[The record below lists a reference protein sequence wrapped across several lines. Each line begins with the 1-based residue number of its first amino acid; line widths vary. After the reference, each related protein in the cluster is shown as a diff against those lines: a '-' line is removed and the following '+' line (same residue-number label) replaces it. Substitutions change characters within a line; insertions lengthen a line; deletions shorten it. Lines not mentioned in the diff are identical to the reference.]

1 MNNGFVDQ
9 RDGRLAGSGPAPLD
23 IRASGELVAG
33 RDEQVGKIFRNMRAA
48 LKVPRDALAR
58 RLATSTA
65 VIDSFEAGA
74 ISALPHWKETERI
87 VRSYCDLLRF
97 DPEPVLWRLRSQL
110 QAVANYARPVP
121 APLPQAQAP
130 PSMARPGSTR
140 EIMLPAEAASAR
152 PRRRRRRART
162 LFVLST
168 PIVFAVALVYLGQS
182 ASKPVYQAIA
192 LLPVPIAG
200 PLRAG
205 FDYLVGLTTP
215 SRDGL
220 TWIEVSDPRSR
231 KVDKLPP
238 RVP

>member
-1 MNNGFVDQ
+1 MKNGFVGE
-9 RDGRLAGSGPAPLD
+9 RDVRLAGSMSPPVAGS
-23 IRASGELVAG
+23 ASGEPTAG
-33 RDEQVGKIFRNMRAA
+33 RDEQVGKIFRNMRSA

-97 DPEPVLWRLRSQL
+97 DPEPVLWRLRSQF
-110 QAVANYARPVP
+110 QVAANYARTAPQPVTQP
-121 APLPQAQAP
+121 RSGLSRPGLREE
-130 PSMARPGSTR
+130 SSTGGARP
-140 EIMLPAEAASAR
+140 A
-152 PRRRRRRART
+152 RRRRRART

-168 PIVFAVALVYLGQS
+168 PIVFAAGLVYLGQS
-182 ASKPVYQAIA
+182 ASRPVYQAIA

-200 PLRAG
+200 PVRAG
-205 FDYLVGLTTP
+205 FDYFVGLTTP

-231 KVDKLPP
+231 KTDKLPS
-238 RVP
+238 RAQ

>member
-1 MNNGFVDQ
+1 MKNGFVGE
-9 RDGRLAGSGPAPLD
+9 RDVRLAGSSFPPVAGS
-23 IRASGELVAG
+23 ASGEPTAG
-33 RDEQVGKIFRNMRAA
+33 RDEQIGKIFRNMRSA

-74 ISALPHWKETERI
+74 IGALPHWKETERI

-97 DPEPVLWRLRSQL
+97 DPEPVLWRLRSQFQL
-110 QAVANYARPVP
+110 AASYARPAP
-121 APLPQAQAP
+121 QPLPQPRAALSRSVMRTESAP
-130 PSMARPGSTR
+130 VGARP
-140 EIMLPAEAASAR
+140 A
-152 PRRRRRRART
+152 RRRCRART

-168 PIVFAVALVYLGQS
+168 PIVFAAGLVYLGQS
-182 ASKPVYQAIA
+182 ASRPVYQAIA

-200 PLRAG
+200 PVRAG
-205 FDYLVGLTTP
+205 FDYFVGLTTP

-231 KVDKLPP
+231 KTDKLPS
-238 RVP
+238 RAQ

>member
-110 QAVANYARPVP
+110 QAVANYARPAP

-168 PIVFAVALVYLGQS
+168 
-182 ASKPVYQAIA
+182 
-192 LLPVPIAG
+192 
-200 PLRAG
+200 
-205 FDYLVGLTTP
+205 
-215 SRDGL
+215 
-220 TWIEVSDPRSR
+220 
-231 KVDKLPP
+231 
-238 RVP
+238 